1 VTAAAPTS
9 RPVALVTGGS
19 GGIGA
24 AICARLARDEYD
36 VAFTYRANR
45 EAAEA
50 TYAAVAAAG
59 TRAAMQQLDVTDAD
73 AAARLV
79 AAVVAEL
86 GRLDAVVIAAGPYI
100 DMLLTNRVD
109 PARLRAQLDA
119 DVLGCAN
126 VVTPALAALRERR
139 GSVTALVTPAIRRAT
154 ARDMLSAVPKAAVE
168 SMIKHLAVEE
178 GRYGVRA
185 NCVGVGLI
193 RDGMYDRLVADG
205 YFDERWLAA
214 AERNLALRRL
224 GSATDVANAVAFLAS
239 DQASWITGQ
248 TLMVDG
254 GYAI

>member
-1 VTAAAPTS
+1 MSTARGP
-9 RPVALVTGGS
+9 RPVAIVTGGS

-24 AICARLARDEYD
+24 AICARLARDGYD
-36 VAFTYRANR
+36 VAFTYRGNA

-50 TYAAVAAAG
+50 TRATVVAAG
-59 TRAAMQQLDVTDAD
+59 TPGVMHQLDVTDAD
-73 AAARLV
+73 AATAFVGTVIADLR
-79 AAVVAEL
+79 
-86 GRLDAVVIAAGPYI
+86 RLDAVVVAAGPYI
-100 DMLLTNRVD
+100 DMVLMNQVA
-109 PARLRAQLDA
+109 PARLRAQIDA

-126 VVTPALAALRERR
+126 VVTPALAALRESR

-168 SMIKHLAVEE
+168 AMIKHLAVEE

-185 NCVGVGLI
+185 NCIGVGVI

-224 GSATDVANAVAFLAS
+224 GSATDVANAVAFLVS

-254 GYAI
+254 GYAV